1 MIANTFTCFWSQLL
15 NGKDHETETLEF
27 RDHEYDKSD
36 EKKKMMIMTEM
47 TRILF
52 SEPSSYTCA
61 HCGLLLDS
69 ALALI
74 QVCGDKSPHDDQK
87 EGTTSRIM
95 IYTKM

>member
-1 MIANTFTCFWSQLL
+1 MIANTVTCFWSQLL

-74 QVCGDKSPHDDQK
+74 QVCGNKVLMMTKKSEQH
-87 EGTTSRIM
+87 RRL
-95 IYTKM
+95 

>member
-1 MIANTFTCFWSQLL
+1 
-15 NGKDHETETLEF
+15 
-27 RDHEYDKSD
+27 
-36 EKKKMMIMTEM
+36 MMMMTEM

-74 QVCGDKSPHDDQK
+74 QVCGDKVLM
-87 EGTTSRIM
+87 TTIKNEQHRGL
-95 IYTKM
+95 